1 MAGSV
6 GAERRRSALFAM
18 ERPPRLVLRFAVVL
32 SIALGLASALIL
44 IVVHHFALSQAERA
58 ATRQAGLL
66 ASTVFQRE
74 VERRDVEAPVTMSR
88 RKELDALLRTYVLAE
103 DVVGLS
109 LVRGDGLVTYSTDH
123 RAIGTI
129 ASGELASEAAAGTI
143 LSRVSASG
151 TASTKTD
158 GKTLETYA
166 PVGPDANVGAA
177 LIAQSYEPIAGS
189 ARALQLRVGA
199 VLEALLIVLFAVLV
213 PLLIRVTRRIQRQ
226 IERIHRQAFYDE
238 LTGLPN
244 RTHLFEG
251 LGLAVSRAAEGGR
264 VLAVLLIDLNR
275 FREINDTLGHEVGDA
290 VLVEAGSR
298 LRTAVGEERLLARLG
313 GDDFVVVGEF
323 EREADAMAF
332 AEQIRTAV
340 EPPMDSDGMQL
351 AIDATIG
358 IAFYPVDG
366 RDAHTLVKHAEVAT
380 YTAKE
385 WRSGVLGYSPA
396 VDPHDPEQLK
406 LAAALREAADE
417 GQLRLHYQPKIDL
430 ATSSIAGFEALAY
443 WEHPTRGLLPPG
455 AFIPVA
461 ERTGAIRH
469 VTRAVLRAAIEQL
482 REWSGTELTIA
493 VNLTAID
500 LLDAE
505 LLKRLKGL
513 LREHE
518 IARSSRTCRY
528 RATTA

>member
-1 MAGSV
+1 MARSV
-6 GAERRRSALFAM
+6 GAERRGSALFAV

-74 VERRDVEAPVTMSR
+74 VGRGDVEAPVTMSR

-103 DVVGLS
+103 DIVGLS

-226 IERIHRQAFYDE
+226 IERIHRQAFYDRPAE
-238 LTGLPN
+238 QDPSLR
-244 RTHLFEG
+244 RTRSGRL
-251 LGLAVSRAAEGGR
+251 SRSRGGPGACSSPHRSQPFPRDQRHARARGGGR
-264 VLAVLLIDLNR
+264 RARRGRKPLTNR
-275 FREINDTLGHEVGDA
+275 
-290 VLVEAGSR
+290 
-298 LRTAVGEERLLARLG
+298 
-313 GDDFVVVGEF
+313 
-323 EREADAMAF
+323 
-332 AEQIRTAV
+332 
-340 EPPMDSDGMQL
+340 
-351 AIDATIG
+351 
-358 IAFYPVDG
+358 G
-366 RDAHTLVKHAEVAT
+366 R
-380 YTAKE
+380 
-385 WRSGVLGYSPA
+385 
-396 VDPHDPEQLK
+396 
-406 LAAALREAADE
+406 
-417 GQLRLHYQPKIDL
+417 
-430 ATSSIAGFEALAY
+430 
-443 WEHPTRGLLPPG
+443 
-455 AFIPVA
+455 
-461 ERTGAIRH
+461 
-469 VTRAVLRAAIEQL
+469 
-482 REWSGTELTIA
+482 
-493 VNLTAID
+493 
-500 LLDAE
+500 
-505 LLKRLKGL
+505 
-513 LREHE
+513 
-518 IARSSRTCRY
+518 
-528 RATTA
+528 